1 MARHV
6 RVEFEDASYHVMA
19 RGNER
24 RTIFHTA
31 EDHILFL
38 TTLGEMLERFG
49 VDLMAYVLM
58 PNHYHLLLRTPRG
71 NLSRSMGWMQTT
83 FTSRYNRLHRRCGH
97 LFQGRYKAQL
107 IQEETYGL
115 RLIPYVHLNPVRR
128 KRKGKVILVGTPK
141 DLDAYPWSSHPDYA
155 GLRNEPQLKL
165 CWDWLAGAGGT
176 PSQAR
181 QAYRRNLDRIWQM
194 GLLECPWDDLAKGL
208 ALGEGD
214 FVKKVCHQ
222 AGRRAASWNR
232 KWVAGVTQKEVK
244 DALMELLKDE
254 SDRKLRMWARTRLGG
269 ERWVDV
275 AKDEGYTDGSGVLV
289 AVKRLEAGMKDN
301 PALTAKMNKIRKDL
315 SSVVG

>member
-1 MARHV
+1 
-6 RVEFEDASYHVMA
+6 
-19 RGNER
+19 
-24 RTIFHTA
+24 
-31 EDHILFL
+31 
-38 TTLGEMLERFG
+38 
-49 VDLMAYVLM
+49 
-58 PNHYHLLLRTPRG
+58 
-71 NLSRSMGWMQTT
+71 
-83 FTSRYNRLHRRCGH
+83 
-97 LFQGRYKAQL
+97 
-107 IQEETYGL
+107 
-115 RLIPYVHLNPVRR
+115 
-128 KRKGKVILVGTPK
+128 
-141 DLDAYPWSSHPDYA
+141 
-155 GLRNEPQLKL
+155 
-165 CWDWLAGAGGT
+165 
-176 PSQAR
+176 
-181 QAYRRNLDRIWQM
+181 M

-254 SDRKLRMWARTRLGG
+254 SDRKLRMWARARLGG